1 MGVMTG
7 CHFRARV
14 MALSLVV
21 VSLSAGIWAQRAP
34 AILLPKVAIDGAQ
47 LLEDMKVL
55 SADDMQGR
63 RAGTEGGA
71 RARAYVIERFKA
83 SSIQPFGR
91 SYTSEFPLGA
101 RDEGN
106 APAPAGVN
114 VVGRVAGRRQP
125 ARHIV
130 VSAHYDHVGVN
141 AGRIFNGANDNASGT
156 AALFALGKYFS
167 ANQPQHTLIFA
178 AFDAEE
184 INLTGA
190 RAFVRQPPVDL
201 KSIAL
206 DINADMVGRDANNR
220 LYVSGT
226 FEQPFLK
233 PYVTRV
239 ADRASV
245 RLLMGYDNPKGG
257 PDYWMRSSDQWA
269 FLEVRIPAIYVG
281 VEDNEQHHQPTDDY
295 DNMTHVFFVNAVDTL
310 RMLVE
315 EFDKGL

>member
-1 MGVMTG
+1 MRALATG
-7 CHFRARV
+7 LVC
-14 MALSLVV
+14 ALAG
-21 VSLSAGIWAQRAP
+21 AGILAQSAP
-34 AILLPKVAIDGAQ
+34 AIVLPKVAVDGAQ
-47 LLEDMKVL
+47 LLQDLKTL

-63 RAGTEGGA
+63 QAGTAGGA
-71 RARAYVIERFKA
+71 RARAYVVSRFKA
-83 SSIQPFGR
+83 SGIQPIGE
-91 SYTSEFPLGA
+91 SYTTAFPLGA
-101 RDEGN
+101 REGAN
-106 APAPAGVN
+106 APAPTGVN
-114 VVGRVAGRRQP
+114 VIGRIAGRRQP

-141 AGRIFNGANDNASGT
+141 SGRVFNGADDNASGT

-190 RAFVRQPPVDL
+190 RAFVRRPPVDL

-206 DINADMVGRDANNR
+206 NLNADMIGRDANNR

-226 FEQPFLK
+226 FEQPILK

-239 ADRASV
+239 AERAPV

-257 PDYWMRSSDQWA
+257 VNYWMRSSDQWA
-269 FLEVRIPAIYVG
+269 FIEAGIPGLYVG
-281 VEDNEQHHQPTDDY
+281 VEDNAQHHQPTDDY
-295 DNMTHVFFVNAVDTL
+295 DNMTHVFFVNAVETL

-315 EFDKGL
+315 EFDRGL